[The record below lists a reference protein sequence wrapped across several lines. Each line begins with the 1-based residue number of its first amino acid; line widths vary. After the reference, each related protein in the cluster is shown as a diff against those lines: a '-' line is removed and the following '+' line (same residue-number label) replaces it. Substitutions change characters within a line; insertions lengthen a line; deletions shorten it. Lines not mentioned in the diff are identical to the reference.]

1 MLAKKINNSK
11 ISSYDGRTIGPSKGD
26 NQDYLKGIV
35 GIGYMCGSKR
45 RMTGSTNGRQHLW
58 YICRMNAVQPFR
70 TTSVHFCYD
79 NPMWKLTFAL
89 IQTTLGSQAR
99 MRTRPHYGTHIEIVY
114 ELMTFGIVPDMLP
127 FDEEDEG
134 SSAFGNVSTRN
145 HHVFLEQLRHEE
157 EEARYVGVRGTVD
170 GSSGAKVRPRPSS
183 ILADDHQVA
192 PARAVSSL
200 SAVSDLHQQGVQNSV
215 EIDSKKIEH
224 PTEYD
229 ALLGRG
235 PTRRNHSGNHR
246 LHALIDQCADKY
258 NNASSKFDKTVIA
271 ETVVQQ
277 IKKGVDG
284 SSRGRFLRSKKNSR
298 YLEVATD
305 EYARSSVSHA
315 FRNRRLAS
323 KKQAGA
329 QLKTTTHNS
338 SLLSIGSA
346 AYHQQSSGVV
356 GTSTKDNDSN
366 GFYDNNSDSCF
377 ARCFK
382 SHKFS

>member
-1 MLAKKINNSK
+1 
-11 ISSYDGRTIGPSKGD
+11 
-26 NQDYLKGIV
+26 
-35 GIGYMCGSKR
+35 
-45 RMTGSTNGRQHLW
+45 MT
-58 YICRMNAVQPFR
+58 P
-70 TTSVHFCYD
+70 
-79 NPMWKLTFAL
+79 AL
-89 IQTTLGSQAR
+89 
-99 MRTRPHYGTHIEIVY
+99 
-114 ELMTFGIVPDMLP
+114 
-127 FDEEDEG
+127 
-134 SSAFGNVSTRN
+134 
-145 HHVFLEQLRHEE
+145 
-157 EEARYVGVRGTVD
+157 
-170 GSSGAKVRPRPSS
+170 
-183 ILADDHQVA
+183 
-192 PARAVSSL
+192 AVSSL
-200 SAVSDLHQQGVQNSV
+200 STVLDLHQQGVPNSV
-215 EIDSKKIEH
+215 GIDPKKIEY

-229 ALLGRG
+229 VLLGRG

-246 LHALIDQCADKY
+246 LHALIDQYVDKY
-258 NNASSKFDKTVIA
+258 NNASSKFDKTVIV

-277 IKKGVDG
+277 IKSGIDG
-284 SSRGRFLRSKKNSR
+284 SSRGRFLRSKNNSR